1 MEPDLYEY
9 MTEYDGS
16 FSDSDGGLVAD
27 DGPTAIDEEE
37 QVKPPASAI
46 QALVDMSAFS
56 EQGERGAGKDAA
68 AESESGG
75 GQAAGE
81 EEDQEEDRSAGDGKE
96 EEEAEAEKEKEK
108 KHKDTADAS
117 PAKATRSRTAQGAGG
132 AKKVPS
138 GKQGKAEKPAE
149 RQPTA
154 EEQEADPEQR
164 IVVKK
169 MAQPKKS

>member
-16 FSDSDGGLVAD
+16 FSDSDGGHVAD
-27 DGPTAIDEEE
+27 DGPPAIDDEERV
-37 QVKPPASAI
+37 QPPASAT
-46 QALVDMSAFS
+46 QALVDPSAVS

-81 EEDQEEDRSAGDGKE
+81 EQDQEEDRSAGDGKE
-96 EEEAEAEKEKEK
+96 EEEAEGEKEIQKEK

-117 PAKATRSRTAQGAGG
+117 PAKATRSRTA
-132 AKKVPS
+132 
-138 GKQGKAEKPAE
+138 
-149 RQPTA
+149 
-154 EEQEADPEQR
+154 
-164 IVVKK
+164 
-169 MAQPKKS
+169 